1 VRRIKLD
8 KSILFLVIII
18 AVAAAVAVSAFLFLK
33 TDEVKSALEND
44 QILKMLFIV
53 EDGGK
58 PLSTFAFFYYPPTKR
73 AALFDIPAETGL
85 IIPSLKKVAGVGI
98 LFKPS
103 NPAPYRDEVSRLL
116 STEIPLYF
124 VLPVDGLAE
133 IVDLIDGVELF
144 IPNPVE
150 TEIDGR
156 KALFPQGS
164 RLFDGDKLRDYFRY
178 EDPDETE
185 GEPTARRQK
194 AFISLL
200 KRLSERSDYVSDDA
214 VLGQFRSRIR
224 TNASEAAMK
233 RLFRSLD
240 GLDAERIVPS
250 RVQGA
255 VREVEGEKLLF
266 PHYDGE
272 LLKDIVRQNLNALAN
287 AGGTGGGER
296 IFTLE
301 ILNGTAIKGLAK
313 RAASLYESFGYEV
326 LRYGNAEAED
336 TEKTA
341 LVDRFGDEAAAKDV
355 AQVIRCGII
364 SKPGPGD
371 AAPEGGA
378 DFVILIGKDFNGR
391 YCVE

>member
-1 VRRIKLD
+1 
-8 KSILFLVIII
+8 
-18 AVAAAVAVSAFLFLK
+18 
-33 TDEVKSALEND
+33 
-44 QILKMLFIV
+44 
-53 EDGGK
+53 
-58 PLSTFAFFYYPPTKR
+58 
-73 AALFDIPAETGL
+73 
-85 IIPSLKKVAGVGI
+85 
-98 LFKPS
+98 
-103 NPAPYRDEVSRLL
+103 
-116 STEIPLYF
+116 
-124 VLPVDGLAE
+124 
-133 IVDLIDGVELF
+133 
-144 IPNPVE
+144 
-150 TEIDGR
+150 
-156 KALFPQGS
+156 
-164 RLFDGDKLRDYFRY
+164 
-178 EDPDETE
+178 
-185 GEPTARRQK
+185 
-194 AFISLL
+194 
-200 KRLSERSDYVSDDA
+200 
-214 VLGQFRSRIR
+214 
-224 TNASEAAMK
+224 MK

-296 IFTLE
+296 FFTLA